1 VISID
6 WTILVQFVNFLILMA
21 VLNILLYRPLRNVM
35 AQRQNAIDGG
45 HQKASDL
52 EASINEKM
60 ESYQGKL
67 QQAKLEGSQEAAALR
82 AEAVKEESAIL
93 GEARGEADKSLA
105 ELKKN
110 VANEAEEARKT
121 LVKETKSLA
130 SAIASKVLGRDVK

>member
-1 VISID
+1 MISID

-21 VLNILLYRPLRNVM
+21 VLNILLYRPLRNIM
-35 AQRQNAIDGG
+35 AQRQDAIDGG

-105 ELKKN
+105 ELKNN